1 MRNKTIGKK
10 LATVVL
16 SSFVFVHLFLATTP
30 LFAQQPLYI
39 NQPGLMGNQTQTPP
53 PITPGSAVS
62 QYVPVP
68 LPAGGTGV
76 AGAAGTRT
84 TNTSLLNSITGDK
97 KQCPYVDKGL
107 YKPFSNISTD
117 FALFKGF
124 NMDTTSNPG
133 CIKVQGGMDQFILLI
148 FKVFIG
154 FCSVL
159 AVIFIATAGI
169 SMIVEEAN
177 IQKKIKAKDMLM
189 RALQGL
195 LLSLV
200 AWILL
205 FTLNKR
211 LVEFNVNDVFTATKF
226 QETIAAGLANT
237 PNFNIIQAGNSVQN
251 FLQPP
256 VGTGGVTGVGGGGM
270 NNGTA
275 GANPFAGT
283 MDANGAIA
291 VSEATIF
298 GYMDGDGR
306 TGRSGDNGVGGTAL
320 THVRGRSNYTGDT
333 RSSGVAVPT
342 SWLIRDFT
350 PNGNGSR
357 EQAWAAAVNSAYA
370 IYQNGTLKGVFPII
384 DVSQEKLDF
393 TYGMVTANFQAVL
406 RRNNSNTDW
415 LWSGT
420 GISYKPM
427 LNFWLSNPRPANPMI
442 QIKAIPGTRIN
453 PDTKRPEYGNWPTP
467 EVLPADIINALQNNM
482 INVTME

>member
-1 MRNKTIGKK
+1 MGKK
-10 LATVVL
+10 LATLVL
-16 SSFVFVHLFLATTP
+16 SSFVFIHLFLVTAP
-30 LFAQQPLYI
+30 VFAQYGITNGWNGGTGATPTYT
-39 NQPGLMGNQTQTPP
+39 NTTTTPP

-62 QYVPVP
+62 QYVPVA
-68 LPAGGTGV
+68 LPAGGSGV
-76 AGAAGTRT
+76 AGAGVAGART

-177 IQKKIKAKDMLM
+177 IQKKIKARDMLM

-211 LVEFNVNDVFTATKF
+211 LVEFNVDDVFTATKF
-226 QETIAAGLANT
+226 QTTIAAGLANT
-237 PNFNIIQAGNSVQN
+237 PNFNIFQSANNVQN

-256 VGTGGVTGVGGGGM
+256 VGAGGVTGTGGGGM
-270 NNGTA
+270 NNGVGGVNPYSGTVDSS
-275 GANPFAGT
+275 GAT
-283 MDANGAIA
+283 S
-291 VSEATIF
+291 VTEATIF

-306 TGRSGDNGVGGTAL
+306 TGFSGDNGVGGTAL
-320 THVRGRSNYTGDT
+320 THIQGRSNYTGDT
-333 RSSGVAVPT
+333 RSQGVAVPRA
-342 SWLIRDFT
+342 WIMRDF
-350 PNGNGSR
+350 GSY
-357 EQAWAAAVNSAYA
+357 ENAVKSAYA
-370 IYQNGTLKGVFPII
+370 IFKNGVHVGNFAIV
-384 DVSQEKLDF
+384 DQSYAKLDF
-393 TYGMVTANFQAVL
+393 TYGMVVANFEANL
-406 RRNNSNTDW
+406 KRNSSNTDW
-415 LWSGT
+415 AWNGT
-420 GISYKPM
+420 GISYKP
-427 LNFWLSNPRPANPMI
+427 LPGFWLSNPRPVNPMI
-442 QIKAIPGTRIN
+442 QIKAIPGTHK
-453 PDTKRPEYGNWPTP
+453 TKGYGNWPTP

>member
-1 MRNKTIGKK
+1 MQNKTIGTK
-10 LATVVL
+10 LATLVL
-16 SSFVFVHLFLATTP
+16 SGFIFVHLFLATTP
-30 LFAQQPLYI
+30 IFAQYGITNGWNGGTGATPTY
-39 NQPGLMGNQTQTPP
+39 QTTPP

-62 QYVPVP
+62 QYVPVA

-76 AGAAGTRT
+76 SGSGAAGVRT
-84 TNTSLLNSITGDK
+84 TNASLLNSITGDK

-211 LVEFNVNDVFTATKF
+211 LVEFNVDDVFTATKF
-226 QETIAAGLANT
+226 QSTIAAGLANT

-256 VGTGGVTGVGGGGM
+256 VGTGGVTGTGGGGM

-275 GANPFAGT
+275 GANQYAGT
-283 MDANGAIA
+283 LDANGATA
-291 VSEATIF
+291 VTEATIF
-298 GYMDGDGR
+298 GYMDGNGR
-306 TGRSGDNGVGGTAL
+306 TGDFGDNGIGGSAL
-320 THVRGRSNYTGDT
+320 SHIPGRTNYTGDT
-333 RSSGVAVPT
+333 RSVGVAVPT
-342 SWLIRDFT
+342 SWIQRDF
-350 PNGNGSR
+350 GSYR
-357 EQAWAAAVNSAYA
+357 NAVNGAYA
-370 IYQNGTLKGVFPII
+370 IYKDGVHKGNFPIV
-384 DVSQEKLDF
+384 DVSKSKLDF
-393 TYGMVTANFQAVL
+393 TYGMVIANFDANIQ
-406 RRNNSNTDW
+406 RNRSNTDW
-415 LWSGT
+415 AWSGT
-420 GISYKPM
+420 GISYKALP
-427 LNFWLSNPRPANPMI
+427 NFWLSNPRPANPMI
-442 QIKAIPGTRIN
+442 EYKRIN
-453 PDTKRPEYGNWPTP
+453 GTSESGYGIWLIS
-467 EVLPADIINALQNNM
+467 EVLPADVINAIQQG
-482 INVTME
+482 NVNVIMQ